1 MFNPVGVLA
10 QDHTAWVQD
19 MGVLAYQNAIIAAA
33 PRLAI
38 PISGDKVLTSYIII
52 IITSIIIII
61 NSINMVKIFNV
72 TSPAYVLKSV
82 YALVDFY
89 WPIWTFHNL
98 TMVII
103 LVITV
108 QQFAGGLWEE
118 GGDTCLKRNYDGNFI
133 IEMFSNNSA
142 KEIRIF
148 ITKCSKTTKV
158 HCSLSRSEGGGRFS
172 WEIV

>member
-33 PRLAI
+33 PRLAR
-38 PISGDKVLTSYIII
+38 PISGDKVLTSY
-52 IITSIIIII
+52 IIIII

-118 GGDTCLKRNYDGNFI
+118 GGDTCLKRN
-133 IEMFSNNSA
+133 
-142 KEIRIF
+142 
-148 ITKCSKTTKV
+148 
-158 HCSLSRSEGGGRFS
+158 
-172 WEIV
+172 

>member
-33 PRLAI
+33 PRLAR

-52 IITSIIIII
+52 ITIIIVIIIVIIIIII

-118 GGDTCLKRNYDGNFI
+118 GGDTCLKRNYDVNF
-133 IEMFSNNSA
+133 
-142 KEIRIF
+142 
-148 ITKCSKTTKV
+148 
-158 HCSLSRSEGGGRFS
+158 
-172 WEIV
+172 

>member
-1 MFNPVGVLA
+1 MDSLACNTCFNPVGVLA

-33 PRLAI
+33 PRLAR

-52 IITSIIIII
+52 ITISIIVSIIIII
-61 NSINMVKIFNV
+61 NSINTVKIFNV

-108 QQFAGGLWEE
+108 QQFAAGLWER
-118 GGDTCLKRNYDGNFI
+118 G
-133 IEMFSNNSA
+133 
-142 KEIRIF
+142 EIPR
-148 ITKCSKTTKV
+148 V
-158 HCSLSRSEGGGRFS
+158 
-172 WEIV
+172 